1 MAISALAGALLVMHA
16 PGEAFLAALLP
27 FLEGFTLFF
36 WATAT
41 WWIPLLLVLGFW
53 RHVTRRVAP
62 VYDPLY
68 WGAVF
73 PLGMYT
79 VCTYRLAEAV
89 RVPFLFSISRAF
101 IYVAVIAWT
110 MAFIGLARRLWQL
123 RRPAP

>member
-1 MAISALAGALLVMHA
+1 VMHA

-53 RHVTRRVAP
+53 RHVTRRAAL

-89 RVPFLFSISRAF
+89 SLPFLFSISRVF

-110 MAFIGLARRLWQL
+110 MAFIGLVRRLWQL